1 MPAIP
6 QRRLVDAVEIPS
18 LLSFLAYG
26 DTRKQVPGLESFPT
40 KDWPPIQITYYAYHI
55 MVGLGTL
62 FLAVM
67 ALGCL
72 LLWRRRLFEA
82 HWFLWILMLLPFPY
96 IANEAGWAVTEIGR
110 QPWLIWGLLLTS
122 KGSSPTVIAA
132 QAIFTLLG
140 FVGMYTLASIFH

>member
-1 MPAIP
+1 
-6 QRRLVDAVEIPS
+6 
-18 LLSFLAYG
+18 
-26 DTRKQVPGLESFPT
+26 
-40 KDWPPIQITYYAYHI
+40 

-82 HWFLWILMLLPFPY
+82 HWFLWILMLLLPFPY
-96 IANEAGWAVTEIGR
+96 IANEAGWAVTEMGR

-140 FVGMYTLASIFH
+140 FVGMYTLIGLVFTFFVGREVSHGPPDTTEVTASTVPKQRAV